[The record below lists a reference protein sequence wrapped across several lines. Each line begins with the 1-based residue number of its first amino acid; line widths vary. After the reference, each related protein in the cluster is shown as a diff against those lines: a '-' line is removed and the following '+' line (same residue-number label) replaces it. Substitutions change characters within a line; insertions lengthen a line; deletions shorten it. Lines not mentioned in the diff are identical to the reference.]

1 MTLAAFY
8 PISAEKPKDATIRLI
23 LGGSAESRIE
33 ATIGPLPMTLL
44 LPIKGLGAGDHVLSA
59 EVCSGG
65 KTLTK
70 NSQTIS
76 LADRLD
82 ARITTLKQT
91 IRGWPEGAASTTTD
105 RESAR
110 DQLRMLESL
119 AGKTTLESDFPA
131 EHILADLE
139 IQIRAADRSQPFL
152 GKDRSGQAWVT
163 VVSKSGRRAATRV
176 FIPKEAAKGEP
187 LPIVV
192 ALHGAGEARTCSSR
206 ATVMARSSS
215 VVASEAGCW
224 SLREARAFVGAPVA
238 DVVDELAK
246 LYPVDRGRVMLV
258 GHSMGAGQAVA
269 AAMSE
274 PTRYAAVA
282 ALGGGG
288 SVRPQ
293 PALRDLPFFVGIGS
307 EDFGLKAA
315 KNLADNLERAG
326 AATVIFREYPGIE
339 HLAIVQVA
347 LGDVFRF
354 FDERAKPR

>member
-1 MTLAAFY
+1 MSRCPSWSHSTAQ
-8 PISAEKPKDATIRLI
+8 
-23 LGGSAESRIE
+23 GGSENMFFESYGHGAIIE
-33 ATIGPLPMTLL
+33 RCR
-44 LPIKGLGAGDHVLSA
+44 
-59 EVCSGG
+59 E
-65 KTLTK
+65 
-70 NSQTIS
+70 
-76 LADRLD
+76 
-82 ARITTLKQT
+82 
-91 IRGWPEGAASTTTD
+91 RGW
-105 RESAR
+105 
-110 DQLRMLESL
+110 LL
-119 AGKTTLESDFPA
+119 
-131 EHILADLE
+131 
-139 IQIRAADRSQPFL
+139 
-152 GKDRSGQAWVT
+152 
-163 VVSKSGRRAATRV
+163 
-176 FIPKEAAKGEP
+176 
-187 LPIVV
+187 V
-192 ALHGAGEARTCSSR
+192 APRGG
-206 ATVMARSSS
+206 
-215 VVASEAGCW
+215 
-224 SLREARAFVGAPVA
+224 AFVGAPVA

-315 KNLADNLERAG
+315 KKLADNLERAG